1 MCCYFVHLQVCGVAF
16 SQGGTHFASCSQE
29 GSLAVFSMET
39 MEQIVL
45 LQAPKKVEDIALKI
59 VLTGS
64 FYTHSFFKLDPRTLI
79 SSSFVVVTLVWT

>member
-45 LQAPKKVEDIALKI
+45 LQAPKKVEDV
-59 VLTGS
+59 VL
-64 FYTHSFFKLDPRTLI
+64 
-79 SSSFVVVTLVWT
+79 

>member
-1 MCCYFVHLQVCGVAF
+1 MVF

-45 LQAPKKVEDIALKI
+45 LQAPKKVEDIAL
-59 VLTGS
+59 
-64 FYTHSFFKLDPRTLI
+64 
-79 SSSFVVVTLVWT
+79 